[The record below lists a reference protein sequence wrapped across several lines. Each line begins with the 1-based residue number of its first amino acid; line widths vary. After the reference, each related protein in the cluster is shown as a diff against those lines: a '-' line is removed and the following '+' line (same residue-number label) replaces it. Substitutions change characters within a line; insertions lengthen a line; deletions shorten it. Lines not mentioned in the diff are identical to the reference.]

1 MSAVLLSA
9 RSPEPTHG
17 APTLGLHDA
26 ARPLPRQQTVRVA
39 LAGCGTVGGAL
50 AEQLLA
56 TPLDGNRHVEIVKV
70 LVRDTVKAR
79 RVAFRPGVVTDSLA
93 AFLSTHCDVVIETIG
108 GVEPARTLV
117 AAALVQGRR
126 VVTANKALIA
136 AEGAALSQLAA
147 RFGGQLDFEGA
158 VGGCIPV
165 VRALRSGAAGVG
177 VTGIRGVLN
186 GTSNFVLDRV
196 ARGAAPTDAVRE
208 AQAKGFAE
216 ADPSRDLDGLDAA
229 DKIAILAWLTFGVA
243 PHMLPV
249 ASRPLTDALALA
261 QRAAALGGRAVQL
274 AECEVTAHGLVARV
288 EPAVI
293 GAAHD
298 LARATA
304 EWNAVT
310 VESTSAGTILF
321 AGRGAG
327 GDPTAGA
334 LYGDLGASSA
344 TLPAPRVVQVAGH
357 DERALRWIVW
367 SRADESAVRSAVVE
381 VADVQLTR
389 VADDACV
396 VTFTGTVDR
405 AAAIRAELAESGRE
419 VALARHLPE

>member
-1 MSAVLLSA
+1 MSAAL
-9 RSPEPTHG
+9 
-17 APTLGLHDA
+17 APKA
-26 ARPLPRQQTVRVA
+26 PFQRARPPHAPASPRPAVLRVA

-56 TPLDGNRHVEIVKV
+56 HALPGDRRIEIVKV
-70 LVRDTVKAR
+70 LVRDAGKAR
-79 RVAFRPGVVTDSLA
+79 RAAFRPGVVTDSLA
-93 AFLSTHCDVVIETIG
+93 AFLSAHADVVIETIG
-108 GVEPARTLV
+108 GIEPARTLV
-117 AAALVQGRR
+117 AAALVQGHR

-136 AEGAALSQLAA
+136 AEGASLAQLAT

-158 VGGCIPV
+158 VGGCVPV

-177 VTGIRGVLN
+177 VTTIRGVLN

-196 ARGAAPTDAVRE
+196 SNGTAPDLAIRE
-208 AQAKGFAE
+208 AQQQGFAE

-249 ASRPLTDALALA
+249 GRRGLTDALAFA
-261 QRAAALGGRAVQL
+261 EPATQLGGRVVQL

-293 GAAHD
+293 GLSHD

-310 VESTSAGTILF
+310 IESASAGTILF

-327 GDPTAGA
+327 GSPTAGA
-334 LYGDLGASSA
+334 LFGDLGASSPP
-344 TLPAPRVVQVAGH
+344 LPTPRAVQVAGR
-357 DERALRWIVW
+357 DERVLRWLLW
-367 SRADESAVRSAVVE
+367 TRA
-381 VADVQLTR
+381 ADAGAQALAPPTPDV
-389 VADDACV
+389 V
-396 VTFTGTVDR
+396 VTELAEGPRVISFGGTVSQ
-405 AAAIRAELAESGRE
+405 ATAVRAELVAHDVE
-419 VALARHLPE
+419 VALARDLR

>member
-1 MSAVLLSA
+1 MSASLASASPLYAVRAPHAAGASPRPSVL
-9 RSPEPTHG
+9 
-17 APTLGLHDA
+17 
-26 ARPLPRQQTVRVA
+26 RVA

-56 TPLDGNRHVEIVKV
+56 GALPGERRVEVVKV
-70 LVRDTVKAR
+70 LVRDTEKSR

-93 AFLSTHCDVVIETIG
+93 AFLSAHVDVVIETIG
-108 GVEPARTLV
+108 GIEPARTLV

-126 VVTANKALIA
+126 VITANKALVA
-136 AEGAALSQLAA
+136 AEGAALAQLAA

-177 VTGIRGVLN
+177 VTTIRGVLN
-186 GTSNFVLDRV
+186 GTANFVLDRV
-196 ARGAAPTDAVRE
+196 SHGAAPGDAVRE

-216 ADPSRDLDGLDAA
+216 ADPSRDLDGIDAA

-249 ASRPLTDALALA
+249 ARRSLDDALVFASLTS
-261 QRAAALGGRAVQL
+261 RLGGRAVQL
-274 AECEVTAHGLVARV
+274 AECDVTAHGLVARV

-293 GAAHD
+293 GPGHD

-310 VESTSAGTILF
+310 VESGSAGTILF

-334 LYGDLGASSA
+334 LYGDLGATSPP
-344 TLPAPRVVQVAGH
+344 LPAPRAVQVASR
-357 DERALRWIVW
+357 DERTLRFVLWT
-367 SRADESAVRSAVVE
+367 RADVTDARALVPLAPDAVTTALDGGGCALAFTATVAQATAVR
-381 VADVQLTR
+381 ADV
-389 VADDACV
+389 
-396 VTFTGTVDR
+396 
-405 AAAIRAELAESGRE
+405 AARGVE
-419 VALARHLPE
+419 VALARDLR

>member
-1 MSAVLLSA
+1 MSTSLACQAAARTDAAPAAVPRPAVL
-9 RSPEPTHG
+9 
-17 APTLGLHDA
+17 
-26 ARPLPRQQTVRVA
+26 RVA

-56 TPLDGNRHVEIVKV
+56 GPLSGDRRVEIVKV
-70 LVRDTVKAR
+70 LVRDTSRPR

-93 AFLSTHCDVVIETIG
+93 AFLSAHADVLIETIG
-108 GVEPARTLV
+108 GLEPARTVV

-136 AEGAALSQLAA
+136 AEGAALAQLAA

-177 VTGIRGVLN
+177 VTTIRGVLN
-186 GTSNFVLDRV
+186 GTSNFVLDRASAGV
-196 ARGAAPTDAVRE
+196 APEAAIRQ
-208 AQAKGFAE
+208 AQDKGFAE
-216 ADPSRDLDGLDAA
+216 ADPSRDLDGIDAA

-249 ASRPLTDALALA
+249 GRRALDDALTLA
-261 QRAAALGGRAVQL
+261 APARALGGRAVQL
-274 AECEVTAHGLVARV
+274 AECEATPQGLVARV
-288 EPAVI
+288 EPAII
-293 GAAHD
+293 GFTHD

-310 VESTSAGTILF
+310 VESGSAGTILF

-327 GDPTAGA
+327 GDPTAGS
-334 LYGDLGASSA
+334 LYADLGALSPA
-344 TLPAPRVVQVAGH
+344 LPLPRAVQVAGR
-357 DERALRWIVW
+357 DERVLRWVLW
-367 SRADESAVRSAVVE
+367 TRSHDADTAALVPADP
-381 VADVQLTR
+381 DVQVTVLADGAR
-389 VADDACV
+389 AIAFSGSVAQA
-396 VTFTGTVDR
+396 TTV
-405 AAAIRAELAESGRE
+405 RAELAERGAE
-419 VALARHLPE
+419 VALARDLRE